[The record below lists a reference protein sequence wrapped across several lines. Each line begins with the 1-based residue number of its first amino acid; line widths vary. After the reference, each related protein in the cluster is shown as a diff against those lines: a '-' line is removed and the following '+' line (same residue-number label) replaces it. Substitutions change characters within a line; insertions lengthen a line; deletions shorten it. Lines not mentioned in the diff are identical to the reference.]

1 MFRLTHCILVL
12 SVNVS
17 LGATGG
23 EEEDV
28 VVFVG
33 GDSAGEDEGM
43 SLCIGGDEVWD
54 PLDVIQVQDPGSV
67 KPTTRLLL
75 SGDDTVFLVPPDGV
89 GDLVEVHTRK
99 QSILGKYHKHNLWAM
114 HNNLYR

>member
-28 VVFVG
+28 VKFVG
-33 GDSAGEDEGM
+33 GNSVGEDKGM
-43 SLCIGGDEVWD
+43 SLCIGGDEVCD
-54 PLDVIQVQDPGSV
+54 PLDVIKGQDPGSV
-67 KPTTRLLL
+67 KPTPDFFCRGTTPCSLYHRMVLVILLRLTL
-75 SGDDTVFLVPPDGV
+75 
-89 GDLVEVHTRK
+89 EK
-99 QSILGKYHKHNLWAM
+99 QSILGKYHKHNLLAR